1 MDNSNLATIIST
13 LQTILATTPL
23 LDRDGDH
30 DRDRRDLRVLPVGGI
45 PDLETL
51 EVQSRAQAH
60 AIRTAAITTTTR
72 QSNNETDIR
81 NGNDTK
87 FDSRLRTEFDPLT
100 QLATHLSTDIIPFLN
115 LSSLSPNYYG
125 FVTGGAT
132 PAALL
137 GDFLASV
144 FDQSVQVHLPQETI
158 ATTLE
163 VVALNQLVRLFRL
176 PEEEWGIGGRRRS
189 ETEPDTKSK
198 TKTEAEAETDQ
209 QRGFT
214 TTPSTTTTTT
224 RRNLGGGGTF
234 TTGATASNVLGLAL
248 GREYVLRRAVELK
261 GALPDDPAVETNYS
275 CGEHGIAELMTQA
288 GVRKIQVLTTLP
300 HSSIAKAASIVG
312 IGRKNVVSINN
323 PKDPL
328 QIDLELLESEAR
340 KIRDESGAGAVLSI
354 LVVSAGEVN
363 TGRFATDSRETM
375 VRVRRICDEY
385 GVWVHVDGAFG
396 LFGRVLKGDEGEA
409 EAEAAGA
416 AATATTT
423 AAAVDDNSDAAD
435 KIGYSDIIRGVDGL
449 ELADSITSDCHKLLN
464 VPYDCGVFF
473 TRHKTLSEAVFGNGN
488 AAYLT
493 SMASASSDQIQS
505 PLNIGIENSRRFRA
519 LPVYCTLMA
528 YGVEGYRDIL
538 KRQIG
543 LARRVTRWLLQ
554 DERFEVLPT
563 SGEGEN
569 DTAGREKELLRKTFM
584 VVLFRV
590 RDRNKNKD
598 FVKNVN
604 KTGKIYLTGTVW
616 EGEPAARIAV
626 SNWQVDVEKDTK
638 KIVDTFD
645 QVLKQI

>member
-1 MDNSNLATIIST
+1 MDNTSLATIIST

-45 PDLETL
+45 PDLETF
-51 EVQSRAQAH
+51 EAQSRAQAQ
-60 AIRTAAITTTTR
+60 AIRTAAITATTR

-100 QLATHLSTDIIPFLN
+100 HLATHLSTDIIPFLN

-137 GDFLASV
+137 GEFLASV
-144 FDQSVQVHLPQETI
+144 FDQSLQVHLPQETI

-176 PEEEWGIGGRRRS
+176 PEEEWGVGGRRRS
-189 ETEPDTKSK
+189 KTEPDTESK
-198 TKTEAEAETDQ
+198 TRTETETGQQ
-209 QRGFT
+209 QRRGSVSGSG
-214 TTPSTTTTTT
+214 STTTTTAA
-224 RRNLGGGGTF
+224 RIKPGGGGGTF

-248 GREYVLRRAVELK
+248 GREYVLRRAVEQK

-396 LFGRVLKGDEGEA
+396 LFGRVLKPDEGEGEGEA
-409 EAEAAGA
+409 EGA
-416 AATATTT
+416 AATTT
-423 AAAVDDNSDAAD
+423 AAVVDDNSDDVD

-473 TRHKTLSEAVFGNGN
+473 TRHKTLNEAVFGNGN

-528 YGVEGYRDIL
+528 YGVEGYRDML

-616 EGEPAARIAV
+616 EGESAARIAV

-645 QVLKQI
+645 QVLK

>member
-1 MDNSNLATIIST
+1 MDNTNLATIIST

-30 DRDRRDLRVLPVGGI
+30 DRRDLRVLPAGGI

-51 EVQSRAQAH
+51 EVQSRAQAQ
-60 AIRTAAITTTTR
+60 AIRTTTTTTTTTTTG
-72 QSNNETDIR
+72 QSNSETDIR

-100 QLATHLSTDIIPFLN
+100 QLATHLSTNIIPFLN

-137 GDFLASV
+137 GDFLVSV

-189 ETEPDTKSK
+189 KTEPDTKSK
-198 TKTEAEAETDQ
+198 TRTETETGQQ
-209 QRGFT
+209 QRRGSGSGSG
-214 TTPSTTTTTT
+214 STTTTTT
-224 RRNLGGGGTF
+224 TAARIKSGGGGGTF

-248 GREYVLRRAVELK
+248 GREYVLRKAVEQK
-261 GALPDDPAVETNYS
+261 GALPDDTAAETNYS
-275 CGEHGIAELMTQA
+275 CGEYGIAELMVQA
-288 GVRKIQVLTTLP
+288 GVRKIQILTTLP

-340 KIRDESGAGAVLSI
+340 KSQSRDNDGAGAVLSI

-363 TGRFATDSRETM
+363 TGHFATDSWETM
-375 VRVRRICDEY
+375 VRLRKICDDY

-396 LFGRVLKGDEGEA
+396 LFGRVLHNDNDNKGSNNRHE
-409 EAEAAGA
+409 
-416 AATATTT
+416 
-423 AAAVDDNSDAAD
+423 DDTD
-435 KIGYSDIIRGVDGL
+435 KIGYHDIIRGVDGL
-449 ELADSITSDCHKLLN
+449 ELADSITSDCHNLLN

-528 YGVEGYRDIL
+528 YGAEGYRDML

-543 LARRVTRWLLQ
+543 LARRVTKWLLR

-563 SGEGEN
+563 GEN
-569 DTAGREKELLRKTFM
+569 DMAGRKEKENEILRKTFV

-604 KTGKIYLTGTVW
+604 KTGNIYLTGTVW

-645 QVLKQI
+645 QVLK